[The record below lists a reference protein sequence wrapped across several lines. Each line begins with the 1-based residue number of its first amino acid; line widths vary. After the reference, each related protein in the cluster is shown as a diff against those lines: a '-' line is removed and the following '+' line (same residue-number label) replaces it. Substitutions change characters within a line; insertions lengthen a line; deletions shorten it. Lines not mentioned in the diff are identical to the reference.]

1 MTGET
6 GMDQWSAK
14 ERTNDS
20 DAGRGTNPSQT
31 GSDFELGRVLQ
42 TIQQL
47 QSLSFLGEDAT
58 ERMQQVEVVQD
69 ELIKQL
75 DELNHLV
82 QQQIDRLTLNRSVDL
97 LPETTTEAV

>member
-1 MTGET
+1 
-6 GMDQWSAK
+6 MDQWSAK

-20 DAGRGTNPSQT
+20 DAGHGTNSSQP
-31 GSDFELGRVLQ
+31 GSDSELGRVLQ

-47 QSLSFLGEDAT
+47 HSLSFLGEDAT

-97 LPETTTEAV
+97 LPVTTTEAV